1 MKCLIFLSTGFQD
14 SATPLPSSDTERC
27 FGEQDTMPVWLSS
40 LLVVSSLLVLS
51 TFTLSK
57 SRYSLSKN
65 LILIIFLD
73 EVTSRS
79 PTKNFPPHICPH
91 FAIRLSKESLWKLD
105 VKTKSYPSPS
115 KSLTSDAR
123 QRRVLTSVA
132 LVCAVSVNFLQLG
145 IPSVY
150 HAWTHSSIARRNGSF
165 WSPLTIAFLK

>member
-14 SATPLPSSDTERC
+14 SATTLPSSDTERC

-65 LILIIFLD
+65 LILIIFSD

-79 PTKNFPPHICPH
+79 PTKNFPPHICPYC
-91 FAIRLSKESLWKLD
+91 AIRFSRESLWKL

-115 KSLTSDAR
+115 KSLISDAR

-145 IPSVY
+145 ILSVY
-150 HAWTHSSIARRNGSF
+150 HAWTRSSGGF
-165 WSPLTIAFLK
+165 WSPLTIAFPK